1 MSTNGMIL
9 ACFIVGCVT
18 VLFIVCAICECIEN
32 MHRTDAAANMKT
44 DKEE

>member
-18 VLFIVCAICECIEN
+18 VLFIVVAICDCIEN
-32 MHRTDAAANMKT
+32 MHRTDAAAKLKE
-44 DKEE
+44 DKK